1 MYPNNPNTPRSSNP
15 QFDPSSFELN
25 TQQRQFSPL
34 DNTPPGGYV
43 SFLNQG
49 TSSSPI
55 PQSPLFASSSPNM
68 FSQPPQPQFTQEQFE
83 QFRRWQLQQEFDRL
97 QQQHQEEPQPPPQQP
112 QPAPRRL
119 KRTKAPA
126 KKRGKAVQQS
136 LIDEDD
142 DVDFVAETQPPPPP
156 PPSRKSGHWNE
167 DEEETLMK
175 AWIGISTD
183 AKTGTDQSGKVFF
196 QRVHERFCT
205 LMGNPYHRSYDA
217 TNSKWRDMKKAI
229 TDFAG
234 AFNKVSNQNASGS
247 NQLDAYTT
255 AGAIYKAR
263 NGNKEFCHYK
273 AWRLAFEK
281 WIRWKETRTSD
292 MWADSSDSNKRA
304 RTSESEHSFN
314 LDLNDDATD
323 DANEETEFEVEPP
336 PVTMRSAGRDKA
348 KKAGKSVASE
358 ASEDPLVGTWKE
370 SVAFAKERSERKEKK
385 RESMLEEQRKLWES
399 QQQMIEAQNAQLEH
413 QKRMWAKHDL
423 LVEQQNETL
432 KEQQLLASVDILC
445 RVPDEGVD
453 EESKREI
460 ELIKQELR
468 ARRAGRR

>member
-1 MYPNNPNTPRSSNP
+1 MDPNNPNTPRSSNP

-156 PPSRKSGHWNE
+156 PPSRKAGHWNE

-183 AKTGTDQSGKVFF
+183 AKTGTDQSGKAFF

-217 TNSKWRDMKKAI
+217 SNSKWRDMKKAI
-229 TDFAG
+229 TDFVG
-234 AFNKVSNQNASGS
+234 AFNK
-247 NQLDAYTT
+247 
-255 AGAIYKAR
+255 
-263 NGNKEFCHYK
+263 
-273 AWRLAFEK
+273 
-281 WIRWKETRTSD
+281 
-292 MWADSSDSNKRA
+292 
-304 RTSESEHSFN
+304 

-336 PVTMRSAGRDKA
+336 PVTMRPAGRDKA

-370 SVAFAKERSERKEKK
+370 SVAFAKERAERKENK

-468 ARRAGRR
+468 ARRAGRHKETVDTHEEVEEKTTKVHAIISPI

>member
-1 MYPNNPNTPRSSNP
+1 
-15 QFDPSSFELN
+15 
-25 TQQRQFSPL
+25 
-34 DNTPPGGYV
+34 
-43 SFLNQG
+43 
-49 TSSSPI
+49 
-55 PQSPLFASSSPNM
+55 
-68 FSQPPQPQFTQEQFE
+68 
-83 QFRRWQLQQEFDRL
+83 
-97 QQQHQEEPQPPPQQP
+97 
-112 QPAPRRL
+112 
-119 KRTKAPA
+119 
-126 KKRGKAVQQS
+126 
-136 LIDEDD
+136 
-142 DVDFVAETQPPPPP
+142 
-156 PPSRKSGHWNE
+156 
-167 DEEETLMK
+167 
-175 AWIGISTD
+175 
-183 AKTGTDQSGKVFF
+183 
-196 QRVHERFCT
+196 
-205 LMGNPYHRSYDA
+205 MGNPYHRSYDA

-273 AWRLAFEK
+273 AWRLAFDQG
-281 WIRWKETRTSD
+281 IRWKETRTSD

-323 DANEETEFEVEPP
+323 DANEETEFEPP
-336 PVTMRSAGRDKA
+336 PVTMRPAGRDKA

-370 SVAFAKERSERKEKK
+370 SVAFAKERAERKEKK

-432 KEQQLLASVDILC
+432 KEQQLLASVDIFC